1 MAVTDHFQNQLPGA
15 FLALSCMIV
24 SLRVLFS
31 YCLFTYDAFLLAP
44 ATYPENFVLEVPGLI
59 PSNFWAFSRQAIV
72 LLVKSSG

>member
-1 MAVTDHFQNQLPGA
+1 MAVTDHFQNQLPWA

-44 ATYPENFVLEVPGLI
+44 ATYPENFVLEVSVLFP
-59 PSNFWAFSRQAIV
+59 AISGRFHAR
-72 LLVKSSG
+72 LVCYL